1 MNKII
6 LGNGDKVAQSTQEM
20 VATLKTQNNFYNKVK
35 EYLTLT
41 TNYTTYYKLEDD
53 SFKVEAND
61 DYIKIEFYGNQI
73 TFYRTGVVKVIV
85 RLKDYGLN
93 MDKVDILMDIAESE
107 EEMWM
112 MYDSVFN
119 NKHIIS

>member
-1 MNKII
+1 MK
-6 LGNGDKVAQSTQEM
+6 
-20 VATLKTQNNFYNKVK
+20 VATLNADKAILVKKFDNDVK
-35 EYLTLT
+35 EFLTMT
-41 TNYTTYYKLEDD
+41 TEYTTYFELEND

-73 TFYRTGVVKVIV
+73 TFYHTGELEIIV
-85 RLKDYGLN
+85 CLEGYEFN
-93 MDKVDILMDIAESE
+93 MDKVDVVMDIARSE

-119 NKHIIS
+119 NKLIIS

>member
-6 LGNGDKVAQSTQEM
+6 WGDGDKIAQPTQEM
-20 VATLKTQNNFYNKVK
+20 VATLNAQNNFYNKVK

-73 TFYRTGVVKVIV
+73 TFYHTGELEIIV
-85 RLKDYGLN
+85 CLEGYEFD
-93 MDKVDILMDIAESE
+93 MDKVDVVMDIAGSK